1 MAGLLE
7 GLENREKVPL
17 ESFQIGISELNETFL
32 NISNYDRISE
42 TLSALSLKSQKWKL
56 RLTSGQTTV

>member
-32 NISNYDRISE
+32 NIPNYDRISE